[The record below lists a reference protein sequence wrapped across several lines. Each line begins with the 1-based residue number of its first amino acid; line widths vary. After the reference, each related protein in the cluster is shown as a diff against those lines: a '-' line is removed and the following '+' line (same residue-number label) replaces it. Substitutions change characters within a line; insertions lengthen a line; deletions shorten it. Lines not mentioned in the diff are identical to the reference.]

1 MDKRYHKNEVI
12 LIYEQRSI
20 KKETRYL
27 ADNPLIVSDYE
38 AEECIKISEE
48 IYKHVMSKLKR

>member
-1 MDKRYHKNEVI
+1 MGVTVTPHKLVNREWIEKQKGIRY
-12 LIYEQRSI
+12 
-20 KKETRYL
+20 T

-48 IYKHVMSKLKR
+48 IYEIVKSKLKR